1 MEKEANKII
10 ALLAGERRV
19 TITTAIDTQLMQCVM
34 DRTHEIEAPL
44 RITMYVRP
52 NGLMAFSNQEGK

>member
-1 MEKEANKII
+1 MEIEANHII
-10 ALLAGERRV
+10 ALLSGERRV
-19 TITTAIDTQLMQCVM
+19 TITTAIDTQLMQLVM
-34 DRTHEIEAPL
+34 NKAHESDSPM